1 MVHIP
6 AFLETILY
14 YFSPHSGDYF
24 IDCTAGEGG
33 HTIPIAHKVA
43 PQGKVLAIDRDAQ
56 VLEVLRE
63 NIKQEGLENMVR
75 VKRGNFKN
83 LIKIVR
89 DNNFPPARGIL
100 FDLGFSSWHIEHS
113 GRGFSFQK
121 NEFLDMRYN
130 PDDKETLT
138 AAQILN
144 GAHRRELERILRE
157 YGEEYRAE
165 RIVRAIVH
173 ERKKNKIETTGD
185 LVNIIA
191 KVIPRRGKINPAT
204 KTFQALRIAVNNEL
218 ENVKEGLDGAL
229 EVLKNNG
236 QIVVITFHSL
246 EDRLVKNT
254 FKNWASEGKG
264 DNLTKKVI
272 KPTWEEVQ
280 KNPRARS
287 AKLRIFKVH

>member
-1 MVHIP
+1 MAHVP
-6 AFLETILY
+6 VLLETILHH
-14 YFSPHSGDYF
+14 FSFASGDYF

-43 PQGKVLAIDRDAQ
+43 PGGKVLAIDRDPLE
-56 VLEVLRE
+56 LEVLKE
-63 NIKQEGLENMVR
+63 NIKHEGLENIISAA
-75 VKRGNFKN
+75 RGNFKN

-89 DNNFPPARGIL
+89 NNNFPPAHGIL
-100 FDLGFSSWHIEHS
+100 FDLGFSFWHIEHS
-113 GRGFSFQK
+113 GRGFSFQR

-130 PDDKETLT
+130 PDNKKTPT

-144 GAHRRELERILRE
+144 EAHPAELERILRE

-165 RIVRAIVH
+165 RIVRAIVR
-173 ERKKNKIETTGD
+173 ERKKNKIKTTGD

-204 KTFQALRIAVNNEL
+204 KTFQALRIVVNNEL
-218 ENVKEGLDGAL
+218 ENIEEGLDAAL
-229 EVLKNNG
+229 KILKNNG
-236 QIVVITFHSL
+236 QIAVIAFHSL
-246 EDRLVKNT
+246 EDRLIKNT
-254 FKNWASEGKG
+254 FRNWASESRG

-272 KPTWEEVQ
+272 KPTWQEIQ

-287 AKLRIFKVH
+287 AKLRLFRKK